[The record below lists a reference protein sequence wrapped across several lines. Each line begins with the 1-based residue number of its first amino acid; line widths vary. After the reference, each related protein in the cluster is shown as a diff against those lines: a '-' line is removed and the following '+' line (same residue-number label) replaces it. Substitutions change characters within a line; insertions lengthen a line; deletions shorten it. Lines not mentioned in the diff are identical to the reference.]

1 MQESVKNE
9 SGVGFK
15 EFVSIVWAK
24 KWMVLAIT
32 LAISIVTLVF
42 SLVLTETKYSASC
55 KMLVVAAASNKNDAS
70 GSLNEND
77 ITSASRLVDT
87 CLVILNTKTFFDMV
101 VNSEVEG
108 ENQTVGEKYGYTRSG
123 LMSNT
128 SFSVVND
135 TGVFEVVF
143 ESESKQEATDVMK
156 VIYANAQT
164 ALQDKFGE
172 NSVKPVEDVY
182 EPVETDKNIAMKTV
196 IGFLVGIV
204 VGVAVV
210 FIINLFDVKVRS
222 AEAVKNRYDITILGE
237 LI

>member
-1 MQESVKNE
+1 
-9 SGVGFK
+9 
-15 EFVSIVWAK
+15 
-24 KWMVLAIT
+24 
-32 LAISIVTLVF
+32 
-42 SLVLTETKYSASC
+42 
-55 KMLVVAAASNKNDAS
+55 
-70 GSLNEND
+70 
-77 ITSASRLVDT
+77 
-87 CLVILNTKTFFDMV
+87 
-101 VNSEVEG
+101 
-108 ENQTVGEKYGYTRSG
+108 
-123 LMSNT
+123 
-128 SFSVVND
+128 
-135 TGVFEVVF
+135 
-143 ESESKQEATDVMK
+143 MK